1 MRQRSVKNQFDLH
14 TRLFNN
20 VLEGITD
27 DLASRRAGDSVN
39 HIIWIA
45 GHLTNARNGMHAIGG
60 YEANA
65 FYPEFFDR
73 GSTLDPTA
81 DYPPLDEIREKWNTV
96 SSRVSKGLGGISE
109 DMLASEAPI
118 KTPMYGLDGTM
129 HGFLDFLMHHE
140 AYHIGQ
146 IGILR
151 KYVGRQAMRYD

>member
-1 MRQRSVKNQFDLH
+1 MRQRSIKNQFDLH

-20 VLEGITD
+20 VIEGISD
-27 DLASRRAGDSVN
+27 DLANKRAGDSVN

-60 YEANA
+60 YEANP

-73 GSTLDPTA
+73 GSTLDPKA
-81 DYPPLDEIREKWNTV
+81 EYPPISEIRDKWNTV
-96 SSRVSKGLGGISE
+96 SPKISDGFQNLSEEMLVS
-109 DMLASEAPI
+109 DAPI
-118 KTPMYGLDGTM
+118 KTPIYGIDSSL

-151 KYVGRQAMRYD
+151 KYVGKPAMHYG